1 MKAHELARELNISPR
16 ELVNYLQ
23 QNRLTRN
30 PSAPLPP
37 QAIEAARSQFARTA
51 SAVRAPEV
59 NGERKVVLPPTLS
72 VKDLAE
78 RLRVRPVDVIKK
90 LMSSGVMATVNQV
103 IDYGT
108 AEIVADDFGFTV
120 EPIASEDVVAIESD
134 REGAVVTTSR
144 SELFSLA
151 HEDPGK
157 LRPRPPIVTVL
168 GHVDHGKTSILDAI
182 RHTSVATGE
191 AGGITQR
198 IGAYQVTTP
207 EGETVVFIDTPGHE
221 AFTAMRARGAQVT
234 DLAVL
239 VVAADDGVMPQTVEA
254 IHHAR
259 AAEVPIVVAINKI
272 DRDNANIDRVHQE
285 LAAQGII
292 TRHYGG
298 EHECVHVS
306 ARTGE
311 GLDDLLTTI
320 VLSSEILELKANP
333 DRHAIGTVVD
343 ANLERGRGPVATV
356 LDQNGTLKVGDYFV
370 CGHIYGRVRALTN
383 DRGQSVTQAAP
394 AMPVVVSGLSEVPSA
409 GDIFQVVGSEKAA
422 RQIALTKLQERRAS
436 EASRELAPR
445 VTLEELARR
454 AKEGAV
460 KELNLVVKADAPGAL
475 EAVLSSLEKI
485 EDPVVT
491 IKVVGQGVG
500 PVNDSDLLL
509 ASVSS
514 AIVLG
519 FNLKSTPASE
529 RAADREKVEVRYY
542 DIIYKLT
549 EDVER
554 AAKGLREPTY
564 RQVEEG
570 RVEVIMPIRI
580 PRLGLIAG
588 CRVLDGKVS
597 RGGYVK
603 LMRPAAAATTGGR
616 TSRAAAGTPMTQVWE
631 GRIISLK
638 HHKDDVREMVA
649 GQECGIGLDRFEG
662 FEPGDIMETYRLELE
677 EI

>member
-1 MKAHELARELNISPR
+1 MKAHELARELNISQR

-37 QAIEAARSQFARTA
+37 NAIEAARNQFARTA
-51 SAVRAPEV
+51 PVRTPQ
-59 NGERKVVLPPTLS
+59 NGDRKVVLPPTLS

-78 RLRVRPVDVIKK
+78 RLQIRPVDVIKK
-90 LMSSGVMATVNQV
+90 LMGSGVMATVNQV

-108 AEIVADDFGFTV
+108 AEIVADDFGYTV

-144 SELFSLA
+144 SELFSMS
-151 HEDPGK
+151 HEDPKK
-157 LRPRPPIVTVL
+157 LRSRPPIVTVL

-182 RHTSVATGE
+182 RHTDVAGGE

-198 IGAYQVTTP
+198 IGAYQVKTP
-207 EGETVVFIDTPGHE
+207 DGEPVVFIDTPGHE

-239 VVAADDGVMPQTVEA
+239 VVAADDGVMPQTIEA
-254 IHHAR
+254 IQHAR
-259 AAEVPIVVAINKI
+259 AAQVPIVVAINKI
-272 DRDNANIDRVHQE
+272 DREGANVDRVHQE
-285 LAAQGII
+285 LAAQNII

-298 EHECVHVS
+298 EYECVHVS
-306 ARTGE
+306 ARTRQ

-356 LDQNGTLKVGDYFV
+356 LVQNGTLKVGDYFV
-370 CGHIYGRVRALTN
+370 CGYIYGRVRALTN
-383 DRGQSVTQAAP
+383 DRGQSVDRAEP
-394 AMPVVVSGLSEVPSA
+394 AMPVVVAGLSEVPSA

-422 RQIALTKLQERRAS
+422 RQIALTKLQERRTAD
-436 EASRELAPR
+436 ASREMAPR
-445 VTLEELARR
+445 VTLEDLARR

-460 KELNLVVKADAPGAL
+460 KELNLVVKADAQGTL
-475 EAVLSSLEKI
+475 EAVLNALEKI

-500 PVNDSDLLL
+500 AVNDPDLLL

-519 FNLKSTPASE
+519 FNLKPTPASD
-529 RAADREKVEVRYY
+529 RAAEREKVEVRYY
-542 DIIYKLT
+542 DVIYKLT

-570 RVEVIMPIRI
+570 RVEVVTPIRI
-580 PRLGLIAG
+580 PRLGVIAG
-588 CRVLDGKVS
+588 CRVVDGKVS

-603 LMRPAAAATTGGR
+603 LFRPAPVAAGAGRGG
-616 TSRAAAGTPMTQVWE
+616 SRATSLPSAPIWE
-631 GRIISLK
+631 GRITSLK
-638 HHKDDVREMVA
+638 HHKDDAREMIA
-649 GQECGIGLDRFEG
+649 GQECGIGLDHFEG
-662 FEPGDIMETYRLELE
+662 FEPGDVMETYRLELE